1 MKVLISTDSSC
12 LINNDILVKNGIN
25 CYPLNVI
32 IDGQEFIDGITIN
45 QETLTNEMRANKA
58 VKTSTPP
65 MGEVI
70 AHFDK
75 LFKEGY
81 DQIIH
86 FTISSKLSSMYSL
99 FTTVSESC
107 FDGRI
112 KVIDSYSVSSLM
124 LSHVLFA
131 KDELDKGKSIDEIVR
146 LVEERKNQ
154 ENFVIF
160 IPENLKALKNGG
172 RISPAIAAI
181 GNTLG
186 LKPLLALKDGAL
198 VKDVMTR
205 NVKKAVMDRITE
217 VNANFPI
224 NEYDYTLIN
233 FDAKENVLSVI
244 KNYLDGLLPN
254 YKVIE
259 GIIPI
264 NVCAH
269 CGPGTVGVLVTPNIN
284 GKSINEFL

>member
-12 LINNDILVKNGIN
+12 LINSDILTKNGIR

-32 IDGQEFIDGITIN
+32 IDGKEYIDTVTID
-45 QETLTNEMRANKA
+45 QATLMKEMRANKV

-70 AHFDK
+70 KYFED

-81 DQIIH
+81 DEIIH
-86 FTISSKLSSMYSL
+86 FTISSKLSSMFNL
-99 FTTVSESC
+99 FKTVSESY
-107 FDGRI
+107 FDSKI

-131 KDELDKGKSIDEIVR
+131 ADELKKGTSVLDICK
-146 LVEERKNQ
+146 LVEERKNKD
-154 ENFVIF
+154 NFVIF
-160 IPENLKALKNGG
+160 VPENLKALKNGG

-186 LKPLLALKDGAL
+186 LKPLIALTDGAL

-205 NVKKAVMDRITE
+205 NTKKAIMER
-217 VNANFPI
+217 VNEIHPNFP
-224 NEYDYTLIN
+224 ESDYDYTLIS
-233 FDAKENVLSVI
+233 FDAKENMLNVVM
-244 KNYLDGLLPN
+244 NYLNELLPD

-269 CGPGTVGVLVTPNIN
+269 CGPGTVGVLVSPNIN
-284 GKSINEFL
+284 GKSINDFM